1 MSRHICHIQAS
12 AIIMASAAISH
23 TGWHPAMVQFVARA
37 GMQLQ
42 TGMWLHIWHSQAVAD
57 IQLLPRGGM
66 WRHIGI
72 CPHTSDRLACM
83 CCPICAQS
91 WHVEA
96 DWHVPAYLAYSG
108 CQRWACSSRPLCAQS
123 CHVEP
128 DWHVPHLAYSGQF
141 SDVRNR

>member
-1 MSRHICHIQAS
+1 MSRHIWHTQAS
-12 AIIMASAAISH
+12 AIMASAAISH

-96 DWHVPAYLAYSG
+96 DWHVPAYLAYALRLPAVGMQLSSSLCPELTCRGRLACPGISG
-108 CQRWACSSRPLCAQS
+108 ILRHQP
-123 CHVEP
+123 
-128 DWHVPHLAYSGQF
+128 
-141 SDVRNR
+141 